1 MLKTQ
6 PLLHLPERSEKICLN
21 CGAVLHGRYCHVCA
35 QENVEP
41 KQAFGH
47 LVVHFLLHIT
57 HFDTKTFRTLKYL
70 LLKPGFLSAEY
81 LKGRRMK
88 YVDPIRLYM
97 TISALLLLSL
107 LAMQE
112 KSVII
117 SKTTHPEI
125 VAFVDS
131 IRTNTKITED
141 SDTNMIQGTIK
152 GRKVY
157 VYLWED
163 KYRHGIAFYDSLLK
177 ASPAGRSPN
186 FVDRWW
192 DKRQV
197 KAYEK
202 YNKDPY
208 NANIRFW
215 DNIYLSLSKV
225 FFISMPLFAFILY
238 LLYIRR
244 RKEFY
249 FTNHAIFALHFYC
262 IIWFFLLFGIVY
274 KRVFGIIGIDSGN
287 MLMQFLAKYGA
298 LFSILGCMLYLFLSM
313 LKYYKQSRA
322 KTLVKAIILSA
333 LTFALLTMELMVVW
347 MRSYGYI

>member
-1 MLKTQ
+1 MHVVAHFF
-6 PLLHLPERSEKICLN
+6 LH
-21 CGAVLHGRYCHVCA
+21 
-35 QENVEP
+35 
-41 KQAFGH
+41 F
-47 LVVHFLLHIT
+47 T
-57 HFDTKTFRTLKYL
+57 HFDTRTFRTLKYL
-70 LLKPGFLSAEY
+70 LSRPGFLSDEY
-81 LKGRRMK
+81 MKGRQMK

-131 IRTNTKITED
+131 VRTNTKITED

-163 KYRHGIAFYDSLLK
+163 KYRHGIAYYDSLLK
-177 ASPAGRSPN
+177 SLPPGRSPN

-202 YNKDPY
+202 YSKDPY

-225 FFISMPLFAFILY
+225 FFISMPVFAFFLY

-249 FTNHAIFALHFYC
+249 FTDHAIFALHFYC
-262 IIWFFLLFGIVY
+262 IIWFFMIIGVAY
-274 KRVFGIIGIDSGN
+274 KRLLGIPGLYTDN

-298 LFSILGCMLYLFLSM
+298 LFSILGGMLYLFLSM
-313 LKYYKQSRA
+313 LKFYKQGKA
-322 KTLVKAIILSA
+322 KTLAKTIILSV
-333 LTFALLTMELMVVW
+333 LTISLLIMEIMIVW